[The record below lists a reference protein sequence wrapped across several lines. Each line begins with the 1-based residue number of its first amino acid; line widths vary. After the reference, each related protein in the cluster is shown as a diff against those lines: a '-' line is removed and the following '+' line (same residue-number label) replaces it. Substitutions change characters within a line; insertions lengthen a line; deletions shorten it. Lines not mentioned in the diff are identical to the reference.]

1 MTRPCTVCEMQMTC
15 PKCHGEM
22 RVYER
27 SGVTVDQ
34 CTECRGIF
42 LDRGELEKLFEAE
55 ANWNSRQAAAPPAA
69 AAPPRPQQP
78 PGGYPPPPP
87 PPPPGGGYA
96 APPVHG
102 GGYAAPPPAY
112 GAPGYPAP
120 AYGAQGGYHGHYRQR
135 GHHGHYHNKRR
146 KSFLNEL
153 FD

>member
-1 MTRPCTVCEMQMTC
+1 MQMTC

-55 ANWNSRQAAAPPAA
+55 TTFNSGPPTSARPAAAP
-69 AAPPRPQQP
+69 QP
-78 PGGYPPPPP
+78 GAYSPPP
-87 PPPPGGGYA
+87 PPPPGGGY
-96 APPVHG
+96 
-102 GGYAAPPPAY
+102 PPPAY
-112 GAPGYPAP
+112 GQP
-120 AYGAQGGYHGHYRQR
+120 AYGQPGYGQPAYGQPAAYGHHGHYRQQ
-135 GHHGHYHNKRR
+135 HHGHYRNRKQ
-146 KSFLNEL
+146 KSFLKDL

>member
-1 MTRPCTVCEMQMTC
+1 MQMTC
-15 PKCHGEM
+15 PKCHGDM

-55 ANWNSRQAAAPPAA
+55 ASWNGAPGGGQP
-69 AAPPRPQQP
+69 PQQQQPRPQQ
-78 PGGYPPPPP
+78 GGYAPP
-87 PPPPGGGYA
+87 PPPPGGG
-96 APPVHG
+96 
-102 GGYAAPPPAY
+102 GYAAPQQPGYPPQQPGYPPA
-112 GAPGYPAP
+112 APGYPPTAP
-120 AYGAQGGYHGHYRQR
+120 AYGQQHGY
-135 GHHGHYHNKRR
+135 HGHYHNKKRK

>member
-1 MTRPCTVCEMQMTC
+1 
-15 PKCHGEM
+15 M

-55 ANWNSRQAAAPPAA
+55 ANWNSRQG

-78 PGGYPPPPP
+78 PAPQGGYAPPPPQ
-87 PPPPGGGYA
+87 
-96 APPVHG
+96 HG

-112 GAPGYPAP
+112 GAPVQHGYVAPVP
-120 AYGAQGGYHGHYRQR
+120 AYGTHGGYHGHYRQ
-135 GHHGHYHNKRR
+135 GHHGHYRRR

>member
-1 MTRPCTVCEMQMTC
+1 MTC

-55 ANWNSRQAAAPPAA
+55 ANWNSRQAASPPARP
-69 AAPPRPQQP
+69 AAPQP
-78 PGGYPPPPP
+78 GYAPPPP
-87 PPPPGGGYA
+87 
-96 APPVHG
+96 
-102 GGYAAPPPAY
+102 PPPAY
-112 GAPGYPAP
+112 GAPAAHGYPPVAP
-120 AYGAQGGYHGHYRQR
+120 VPGYGQPQYGHHGHYRQ
-135 GHHGHYHNKRR
+135 GGFHGHTHHKRR